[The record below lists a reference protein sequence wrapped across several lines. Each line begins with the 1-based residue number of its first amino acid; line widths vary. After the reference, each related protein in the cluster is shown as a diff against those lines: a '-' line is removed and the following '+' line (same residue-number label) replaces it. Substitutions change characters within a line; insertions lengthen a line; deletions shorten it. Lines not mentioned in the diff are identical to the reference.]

1 MTISAKAPATIAINA
16 VCQLPPKTSD
26 PVAPIRMMKN
36 AAMNWMVEVRFMG
49 SGLDYFCGCC
59 DDIVRDYTETVFI
72 GRTFTLL
79 KGKSGNKAGMNDRED
94 HSQPDEAQAA
104 EGLAVPS
111 RRQMLMMG
119 AVATSAVVSIR
130 PALAQSAASV
140 MNCEIPV
147 PDMGRAGQY
156 IAADGRLVPPDT
168 PGAFPAGRVF
178 KGEDVKAAIKG
189 RSLPGTSYEQ
199 SQAYMN
205 YIRRLQAGNSGFTC
219 YASLQ
224 MPR

>member
-1 MTISAKAPATIAINA
+1 
-16 VCQLPPKTSD
+16 
-26 PVAPIRMMKN
+26 
-36 AAMNWMVEVRFMG
+36 
-49 SGLDYFCGCC
+49 
-59 DDIVRDYTETVFI
+59 
-72 GRTFTLL
+72 
-79 KGKSGNKAGMNDRED
+79 MNDRED

-104 EGLAVPS
+104 ESLAVPS